1 MYMIRSAGSLSSIKM
16 YSGFLKAVLD
26 WARLVLWDRTRTTAE
41 HNLAASAVQGDV
53 ATEQYWAVQYTVVL
67 R

>member
-26 WARLVLWDRTRTTAE
+26 WARLV
-41 HNLAASAVQGDV
+41 S
-53 ATEQYWAVQYTVVL
+53 
-67 R
+67 